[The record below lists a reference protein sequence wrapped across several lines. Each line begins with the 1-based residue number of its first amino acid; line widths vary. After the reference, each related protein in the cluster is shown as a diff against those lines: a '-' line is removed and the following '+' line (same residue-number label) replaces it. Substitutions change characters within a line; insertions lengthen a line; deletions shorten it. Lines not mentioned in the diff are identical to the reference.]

1 MSLVEFMQQL
11 QDQDNLV
18 FSEAP
23 EPSIKVIPPEKPVY
37 TKVIPPEGISSKPP
51 TKIKLNINKKTVEVA
66 NKQIQSLNNN
76 VDNKHQI
83 LKSPPKQND
92 SNIVKQQPKQ
102 QDVQNN
108 INQQQ
113 IVNNSQQVTNNT
125 ISNNQTNINNNTTTK
140 QQNQQLSDETLFIYT
155 GTEISKKSIWL
166 EYYHKA
172 KSSRKSNPIVARMKQ
187 GRFTITPDNKV
198 LLLPD
203 YDIVGKDPD
212 DVLKDKWF

>member
-23 EPSIKVIPPEKPVY
+23 EPSIKVIPPEKPIY

-51 TKIKLNINKKTVEVA
+51 TKIKLNINKKTVEVD
-66 NKQIQSLNNN
+66 NKELQSLNNT

-92 SNIVKQQPKQ
+92 SNIIKQQPKQ
-102 QDVQNN
+102 QDFQNN
-108 INQQQ
+108 NQQQ
-113 IVNNSQQVTNNT
+113 IVNNSQQVNND
-125 ISNNQTNINNNTTTK
+125 NTTTKQQTQQIK
-140 QQNQQLSDETLFIYT
+140 QQNQQLSDEALFINT
-155 GTEISKKSIWL
+155 GTEISKKNIWL

-172 KSSRKSNPIVARMKQ
+172 KSSRKSNPIVARMKL